1 MDLIHFIEDNR
12 ALFCNYIEEP
22 TNPKYAEIARRT
34 KKKVQTAI
42 ADLEE
47 MSSVNDSNSNMH
59 FQIGVLKTLNGL
71 ASEAVQSFANA
82 IEKSDDNYF
91 SHYYWKG
98 LALAMN
104 GCFELALNEFEIA
117 KSLSKS
123 NFRVSLHIGTCFLL
137 LGDLDNAYEAF
148 KGVVGDPENE
158 MEVNLCIG
166 KFFMMRG
173 FIEHAIQSFTYAN
186 KHKSSE
192 KVLQE
197 LLKCNICDKNLVA
210 AMETLTAVEKQA
222 SLHRREYQ
230 TDIQILEALKSS
242 SEGHLQD
249 AKNALAAFQVTTKEG
264 YVFKK
269 LDIMLYSAVVQYL
282 ALDFQSALKQF
293 MLLEMEFYTKEDSAV
308 LPESE
313 EEQFQELFVSNSDR
327 EGQIFVSTKS
337 ITHPELIYNMALC
350 LVQLKQYDK
359 AYMKLHLLAA
369 VSPLKP
375 RLAKCLDF
383 LKKWVSKETLVK
395 CHGSVPPAIEKN
407 TSGTG
412 SSMAVKKS
420 REQVAS
426 LLQEGA
432 EGLEEEGQ
440 DDLMVNE
447 FSIFP
452 IDNRLCCI
460 YSGVRAFFSDSCFLD
475 LRLSFC
481 LPSVQVS
488 DIKIAVGY
496 EELLKLTLRS
506 IEYKPE
512 APWIKKVDEKIIF
525 TNHLV
530 HEEVEEYD
538 SPEDLLARLK
548 AKSLLPVNTLTRLNI
563 AQAYHTNLEDL
574 RNLQKEDRR
583 SDKSSFDDG
592 RSRDEGLEEELFPE
606 EPKKPDLQKLKMELM
621 LDDRTNELL
630 KRLAK

>member
-197 LLKCNICDKNLVA
+197 LLKCNICDK
-210 AMETLTAVEKQA
+210 KF
-222 SLHRREYQ
+222 
-230 TDIQILEALKSS
+230 DK
-242 SEGHLQD
+242 LQF
-249 AKNALAAFQVTTKEG
+249 A
-264 YVFKK
+264 
-269 LDIMLYSAVVQYL
+269 
-282 ALDFQSALKQF
+282 
-293 MLLEMEFYTKEDSAV
+293 
-308 LPESE
+308 
-313 EEQFQELFVSNSDR
+313 
-327 EGQIFVSTKS
+327 
-337 ITHPELIYNMALC
+337 
-350 LVQLKQYDK
+350 
-359 AYMKLHLLAA
+359 
-369 VSPLKP
+369 
-375 RLAKCLDF
+375 
-383 LKKWVSKETLVK
+383 
-395 CHGSVPPAIEKN
+395 
-407 TSGTG
+407 
-412 SSMAVKKS
+412 
-420 REQVAS
+420 
-426 LLQEGA
+426 
-432 EGLEEEGQ
+432 
-440 DDLMVNE
+440 
-447 FSIFP
+447 
-452 IDNRLCCI
+452 
-460 YSGVRAFFSDSCFLD
+460 
-475 LRLSFC
+475 
-481 LPSVQVS
+481 
-488 DIKIAVGY
+488 
-496 EELLKLTLRS
+496 
-506 IEYKPE
+506 
-512 APWIKKVDEKIIF
+512 
-525 TNHLV
+525 
-530 HEEVEEYD
+530 
-538 SPEDLLARLK
+538 
-548 AKSLLPVNTLTRLNI
+548 
-563 AQAYHTNLEDL
+563 
-574 RNLQKEDRR
+574 
-583 SDKSSFDDG
+583 
-592 RSRDEGLEEELFPE
+592 
-606 EPKKPDLQKLKMELM
+606 
-621 LDDRTNELL
+621 
-630 KRLAK
+630 